1 MLYITNQADSKK
13 IDDFIFNQLE
23 IPAIKLMA
31 KAAEGLFNHVNLT
44 VNNFLIFSNVGNN
57 GGDGLALAKLISD
70 YDATKKVHV
79 YICTSK
85 ADFDAAKTPEV
96 AHYYR
101 QLKSLANVTISFLSD
116 DLDKLLLWAEFIVD
130 CIFGIGYQGKMPAAI
145 AEIIKKINQVQ
156 KYVLSCD
163 IPSGID
169 NDKAI
174 IPTILIKANKTVTF
188 FTYKTAFIIY
198 DIIPYLWEV
207 VFWQLGFHP
216 KAVNDIC
223 SQLVNNNLFYN
234 NSIKLQSRP
243 LISHKRDYG
252 NLIIFASSLEYV
264 NAGTLVANMAL
275 NAGIG
280 LVIWAV
286 SPEILGKTNHT
297 TPEVT
302 FCDSYDRNR
311 ILDLLTNKVNIVA
324 YGMGK
329 GKTERTYNTL
339 NYILDNYKGPIV
351 VDADGINVLDPPLLR
366 KLRGRGVLTPH
377 VLELS
382 RLIAKSVEEI
392 LQDRVNIAKEFAN
405 KYKII
410 VVLKGYQSIITDGN
424 IVYING
430 TGNPYMAVAG
440 MGDTLTGLIA
450 SLIGQGYELF
460 EAAIIG
466 TYLHGFAGDEISQ
479 YKKPLLPTD
488 IIEQIGYVL
497 AELIDSNNDYHRFLK

>member
-1 MLYITNQADSKK
+1 
-13 IDDFIFNQLE
+13 
-23 IPAIKLMA
+23 MA

-130 CIFGIGYQGKMPAAI
+130 CIFGIGYHDKMPAAI

-156 KYVLSCD
+156 KYVLACD

-174 IPTILIKANKTVTF
+174 IPTIAIKANKTATF

-198 DIIPYLWEV
+198 DIIPYLGEV
-207 VFWQLGFHP
+207 VVWQLGFHP

-243 LISHKRDYG
+243 LISHKGDYG

-302 FCDSYDRNR
+302 FCDSSDRNR

-329 GKTERTYNTL
+329 GKTKRTYNTL

-382 RLIAKSVEEI
+382 RLIDKSVEEI

-440 MGDTLTGLIA
+440 MGDTLIGLIA
-450 SLIGQGYELF
+450 SLIGQGYKLF

-479 YKKPLLPTD
+479 YKKPVLPTD

-497 AELIDSNNDYHRFLK
+497 AELIDSNNDYHRFSK

>member
-1 MLYITNQADSKK
+1 MLYITNQKDNKN
-13 IDDFIFNQLE
+13 IDDFIFKQLE
-23 IPAIKLMA
+23 ITPIKLMA

-44 VNNFLIFSNVGNN
+44 VNNFLIFSNGGNN

-70 YDATKKVHV
+70 YDASKKVHV
-79 YICTSK
+79 YICASK
-85 ADFDAAKTPEV
+85 ATFDATKTPEV
-96 AHYYR
+96 AHYYE
-101 QLKSLANVTISFLSD
+101 QLKTLSNVTISFLSD
-116 DLDKLLLWAEFIVD
+116 DLDKILLWSEFIID
-130 CIFGIGYQGKMPAAI
+130 CIFGMGYHGKMAPEI
-145 AEIIKKINQVQ
+145 SEIIKKINQVQ
-156 KYVLSCD
+156 KYVLACD

-169 NDKAI
+169 NDRGT
-174 IPTILIKANKTVTF
+174 IPTIAIKANKTVTF
-188 FTYKTAFIIY
+188 FTYKTAFINY
-198 DIIPYLWEV
+198 DIIPYLGEV
-207 VFWQLGFHP
+207 VVWQLGFHP
-216 KAVNDIC
+216 QAVNDIC
-223 SQLVNNNLFYN
+223 SQLVNNNLFYS
-234 NSIKLQSRP
+234 NSVQLHSRP
-243 LISHKRDYG
+243 LISHKGTYG
-252 NLIIFASSLEYV
+252 NLMIFASSLEYL

-286 SPEILGKTNHT
+286 SPEILGKTNNT
-297 TPEVT
+297 APEIT
-302 FCDSYDRNR
+302 FCDSSDRGR
-311 ILDLLTNKVNIVA
+311 ILDLLTNKVNIIA
-324 YGMGK
+324 YGMGR

-351 VDADGINVLDPPLLR
+351 VDADGINVLDLPLLR

-382 RLIAKSVEEI
+382 RLIDKSVEEI

-479 YKKPLLPTD
+479 YKKPVLPTD

-497 AELIDSNNDYHRFLK
+497 AELIDSKNDYYNPAK